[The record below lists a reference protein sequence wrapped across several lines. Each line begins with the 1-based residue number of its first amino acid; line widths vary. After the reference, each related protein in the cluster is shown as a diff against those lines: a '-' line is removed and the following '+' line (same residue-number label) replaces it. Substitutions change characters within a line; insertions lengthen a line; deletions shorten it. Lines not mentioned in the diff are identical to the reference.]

1 MKIVRVQ
8 TDEGISYGTAEPG
21 GVRIHKGSP
30 LVAWEETEVLIPF
43 DKVELLSP
51 VLPSKV
57 VCIGR
62 NYADH
67 AAEMGNEVP
76 DEPKIFIKPSTS
88 VVGPGANIVYPEDST
103 NVHHEAELAIVM
115 GGIARHVK
123 AEDADSM
130 ILGYTAANDVTARDL
145 QRKDGQWTR
154 GKSFDTFCPIGPA
167 INTEFNAAEGMRIA
181 ASVNGELRQEGS
193 TSDMIF
199 GPHELVAFVSRV
211 MTLLP
216 GDVILTGTP
225 AGVGPM
231 EPGDRVDIEIE
242 GIGVLSNK
250 VVGK

>member
-21 GVRIHKGSP
+21 GVRVHKGSP

-43 DKVELLSP
+43 DQVELLSP

-57 VCIGR
+57 ICVGR

-76 DEPKIFIKPSTS
+76 DEPKLFIKPSTS
-88 VVGPGANIVYPEDST
+88 VIGPGGNIVYPEDST

-123 AEDADSM
+123 AEDADSV
-130 ILGYTAANDVTARDL
+130 ILGYTVANDVTARDL

-167 INTEFNAAEGMRIA
+167 INTEFNAAEGMRIT
-181 ASVNGELRQEGS
+181 ASVNGELRQDGS
-193 TSDMIF
+193 TADMIF
-199 GPHELVAFVSRV
+199 GPHELVEFVSRV

-231 EPGDRVDIEIE
+231 QPGDRVDVEIE

>member
-1 MKIVRVQ
+1 MKIVRTQ
-8 TDEGISYGTAEPG
+8 TAEGIQYGTAEPG

-30 LVAWEETEVLIPF
+30 LVAWEETEVIIPF
-43 DKVELLSP
+43 DEVQLLSP

-57 VCIGR
+57 VCVGR

-67 AAEMGNEVP
+67 AAEMGMAVP
-76 DEPKIFIKPSTS
+76 DDPTLFMKPSTS
-88 VVGPGANIVYPEDST
+88 VVGPGAQIVYPQDST
-103 NVHHEAELAIVM
+103 NVHHEAELAVVI
-115 GGIARHVK
+115 GSIARHVDV
-123 AEDADSM
+123 EDAGSY
-130 ILGYTAANDVTARDL
+130 ILGYTVANDVTARDL
-145 QRKDGQWTR
+145 QRKDEQWTR
-154 GKSFDTFCPIGPA
+154 SKSFDTFCPLGPA
-167 INTEFNAAEGMRIA
+167 IATEFNAAEGMRIT

-193 TSDMIF
+193 TADMIF
-199 GPHELVAFVSRV
+199 GPHELVAYVSRV

-231 EPGDRVDIEIE
+231 QPGDRVEVEIE

>member
-67 AAEMGNEVP
+67 AAEMGSEVP

-154 GKSFDTFCPIGPA
+154 AKSFDTFCPIGPA

-231 EPGDRVDIEIE
+231 QPGDRVDIEIE

>member
-30 LVAWEETEVLIPF
+30 LVAWEETEVVIPF
-43 DKVELLSP
+43 DQVELLSP

-76 DEPKIFIKPSTS
+76 DEPKMFIKPSTS

-103 NVHHEAELAIVM
+103 NVHHEAELAIVI

-123 AEDADSM
+123 AEDADAI
-130 ILGYTAANDVTARDL
+130 ILGYTVANDVTARDL
-145 QRKDGQWTR
+145 QKKDGQWTR

-167 INTEFNAAEGMRIA
+167 INTEFNAAEGMRIT

-193 TSDMIF
+193 TADMIF
-199 GPHELVAFVSRV
+199 GPHELVEFVSRV

-231 EPGDRVDIEIE
+231 QPGDRVDIEIE